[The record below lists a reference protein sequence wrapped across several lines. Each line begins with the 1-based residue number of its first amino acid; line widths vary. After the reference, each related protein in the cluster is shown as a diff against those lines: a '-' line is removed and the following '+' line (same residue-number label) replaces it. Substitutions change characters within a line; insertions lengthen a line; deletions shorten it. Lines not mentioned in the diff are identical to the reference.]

1 MLLPAGTGALPLEI
15 SRGSLGAKM
24 MREVMIALKLTDLGM
39 TLWAAVADGLARQR
53 DAYDAWTAETERRSS
68 DEWFKHWASIGI

>member
-1 MLLPAGTGALPLEI
+1 
-15 SRGSLGAKM
+15 M

-68 DEWFKHWASIGI
+68 DEWFKHWASIGN